1 MLPITTVHY
10 LVVAAA
16 LFGIGVSGVLTRRS
30 PVIVLMSIELILN
43 AVNLNLV
50 AFSRMWG
57 NPQGQVFAIFV
68 TVAAASQAVVAV
80 GVLIVLAC
88 GVVARGAARN
98 REPSPNHASLP
109 NGLPNGDAE

>member
-1 MLPITTVHY
+1 MLPIATVHY

-16 LFGIGVSGVLTRRS
+16 LFAIGVTGVLMRRS

-43 AVNLNLV
+43 AANLNLV

-80 GVLIVLAC
+80 GILITLARGVAAR
-88 GVVARGAARN
+88 GVVPD
-98 REPSPNHASLP
+98 REPSPNQASLP
-109 NGLPNGDAE
+109 NGLPNGDAQ

>member
-10 LVVAAA
+10 LIVAAA
-16 LFGIGVSGVLTRRS
+16 LFAIGVTGVLTRRS

-43 AVNLNLV
+43 AANLNLV

-80 GVLIVLAC
+80 GILITLVRSRL
-88 GVVARGAARN
+88 ARN
-98 REPSPNHASLP
+98 TVVPY
-109 NGLPNGDAE
+109 GDAE

>member
-1 MLPITTVHY
+1 MLPIATVHY

-16 LFGIGVSGVLTRRS
+16 LFAIGVTGVLMRRS

-43 AVNLNLV
+43 AANLNLV

-68 TVAAASQAVVAV
+68 TVAAASQAVVAIAI
-80 GVLIVLAC
+80 LITLVRNT
-88 GVVARGAARN
+88 VV
-98 REPSPNHASLP
+98 
-109 NGLPNGDAE
+109 PNGDAE

>member
-16 LFGIGVSGVLTRRS
+16 LFAIGVTGVLTRRS

-68 TVAAASQAVVAV
+68 TVAAASQAVVAIAI
-80 GVLIVLAC
+80 LITLVR
-88 GVVARGAARN
+88 GVVARGVVPDS
-98 REPSPNHASLP
+98 EPSQNQASLP
-109 NGLPNGDAE
+109 SGDAQ